1 MSKLMKEYYQ
11 KASQMLESIM
21 NNEQENMNSA
31 YYNYYKSILSK
42 LNKRDKDI
50 KSINSII
57 QVKERKEK
65 AKREFL
71 DFTGGEY
78 EENRLISS
86 RVVGEIDQG
95 DYKIEKIV
103 YEALPHYFVPGNLY
117 LPNKNFGESKPA
129 LLLPV
134 GHSPL
139 GKAYREYQILACNL
153 AKKGYIAFIYDPIGQ
168 GERDLLPHR
177 KKERTRRDM
186 WCVEQHM
193 RAGNPNY
200 LMGNHLSY
208 FFINDSKRAIDYLL
222 TRNDVDS
229 TKIGAIG
236 ISGGGTNTAYLCAV
250 EERIKLAIPTCC
262 VSNYKWILKK
272 SMPMDV
278 EQTFFGYIEKG
289 FDINDLFWPFIG
301 KPLLLNF
308 GIKDVLF
315 PIEGAREVYR
325 ELNRIYSI
333 LDQEEKIAKLESN
346 VGHEFSKEM
355 RECCYSWVNKWF
367 GNEENND
374 REEEVEV
381 LDEKSLFCTKGG
393 NVANIGKTVFQINI
407 DKYNELKKNY
417 CNKVSKNKFIEETT
431 KLLGYNQY
439 HLKHDIVLK
448 EKGSIAT
455 NLDYCVMNFFDDDN
469 NSSTCKFWNR
479 HNNKLVVFLDFNN
492 CFDLDL
498 DKSNNKLNNYDIL
511 DITLPGQDIAKSS
524 ILSNN
529 TGYDEDYQLYL
540 LSILNGESII
550 ATRIKHTLY
559 IIKYFLRKVNANYQV
574 ELIGTGQGG
583 IIVLFTALL
592 LEKDIFRVTAT
603 DYTSLFG
610 NVFDDINYKISYTS
624 LFPNI
629 LKKYDLD
636 SLVLYVAYLAKHVRL
651 VNLVNEKMQIEDI
664 STIYKKYNILQERG
678 IQNVTLIQKLID
690 YDSLLP

>member
-1 MSKLMKEYYQ
+1 VKR
-11 KASQMLESIM
+11 
-21 NNEQENMNSA
+21 NTV
-31 YYNYYKSILSK
+31 YYNYYKSILTR
-42 LNKRDKDI
+42 LNKREKDI
-50 KSINSII
+50 KKVNSIV

-65 AKREFL
+65 VKKEFL
-71 DFTGGEY
+71 DFTGHQY
-78 EENRLISS
+78 EENRLLSS
-86 RVVGEIDQG
+86 KVVGEIHRG
-95 DYKIEKIV
+95 DYKIEKII
-103 YEALPHYFVPGNLY
+103 YEALPDYFVTSNLY
-117 LPNKNFGESKPA
+117 LPNNNFKGNKPA

-139 GKAYREYQILACNL
+139 GKAYKEYQILAGNL
-153 AKKGYIAFIYDPIGQ
+153 AKKGYVAFVYDPIGQ
-168 GERDLLPHR
+168 GERDLLPNR
-177 KKERTRRDM
+177 EKERTRRDM

-222 TRNDVDS
+222 TRNEVDS
-229 TKIGAIG
+229 AKIGAIG
-236 ISGGGTNTAYLCAV
+236 ISGGGTNTAYLCAA

-262 VSNYKWILKK
+262 ISNYKWILKK

-289 FDINDLFWPFIG
+289 FDINDLLWPFIG

-315 PIEGAREVYR
+315 PIEGAREVYK

-333 LDQEEKIAKLESN
+333 LGQEEKIAKIESN
-346 VGHEFSKEM
+346 SGHEFSKEM
-355 RECCYSWVNKWF
+355 RECSYNWVNKWF
-367 GNEENND
+367 GNEENNN

-381 LDEKSLFCTKGG
+381 LDEKSLFCTKSG

-407 DKYNELKKNY
+407 GKYNELKKNY

-431 KLLGYNQY
+431 ELLGYKQY
-439 HLKHDIVLK
+439 HLKRDIVLK
-448 EKGSIAT
+448 EKDNLVT

-469 NSSTCKFWNR
+469 NSSTCKFWNK
-479 HNNKLVVFLDFNN
+479 HNKKLVVFLDFKNYFN
-492 CFDLDL
+492 LDRI
-498 DKSNNKLNNYDIL
+498 NNKFKNLDIL
-511 DITLPGQDIAKSS
+511 DITLPGQDITR
-524 ILSNN
+524 LSLLSDN

-550 ATRIKHTLY
+550 ATRIKHALY
-559 IIKYFLRKVNANYQV
+559 IIKYFLRKANTNYQV

-592 LEKDIFRVTAT
+592 LTKDIFRVTAT
-603 DYTSLFG
+603 DYSSLYG
-610 NVFDDINYKISYTS
+610 NVFDDINYKIAYTS

-636 SLVLYVAYLAKHVRL
+636 SLVLYVAYFAKHVRL
-651 VNLVNEKMQIEDI
+651 VNLVNGKMQIEDI
-664 STIYKKYNILQERG
+664 NTIYKKYNILQERG

>member
-1 MSKLMKEYYQ
+1 MKR
-11 KASQMLESIM
+11 
-21 NNEQENMNSA
+21 NTV
-31 YYNYYKSILSK
+31 YYNYYKSILTR
-42 LNKRDKDI
+42 LNKREKDI
-50 KSINSII
+50 KKVNSIV

-65 AKREFL
+65 VKKEFL
-71 DFTGGEY
+71 DFTGHQY
-78 EENRLISS
+78 EENRLLSS
-86 RVVGEIDQG
+86 KVVGEIHRG
-95 DYKIEKIV
+95 DYKIEKII
-103 YEALPHYFVPGNLY
+103 YEALPDYFVTSNLY
-117 LPNKNFGESKPA
+117 LPNNNFKGNKPA

-139 GKAYREYQILACNL
+139 GKAYKEYQILAGNL
-153 AKKGYIAFIYDPIGQ
+153 AKKGYVAFVYDPIGQ
-168 GERDLLPHR
+168 GERDLLPNR
-177 KKERTRRDM
+177 EKERTRRDM

-222 TRNDVDS
+222 TRNEVDS
-229 TKIGAIG
+229 AKIGAIG
-236 ISGGGTNTAYLCAV
+236 ISGGGTNTAYLCAA

-262 VSNYKWILKK
+262 ISNYKWILKK

-289 FDINDLFWPFIG
+289 FDINDLLWPFIG

-315 PIEGAREVYR
+315 PIEGAREVYK

-333 LDQEEKIAKLESN
+333 LGQEEKIAKIESN
-346 VGHEFSKEM
+346 SGHEFSKEM
-355 RECCYSWVNKWF
+355 RECSYNWVNKWF
-367 GNEENND
+367 GNEENNN

-381 LDEKSLFCTKGG
+381 LDEKSLFCTKSG

-407 DKYNELKKNY
+407 GKYNELKKNY

-431 KLLGYNQY
+431 ELLGYKQY
-439 HLKHDIVLK
+439 HLKRDIVLK
-448 EKGSIAT
+448 EKDNLVT

-469 NSSTCKFWNR
+469 NSSTCKFWNK
-479 HNNKLVVFLDFNN
+479 HNKKLVVFLDFKNYFN
-492 CFDLDL
+492 LDRI
-498 DKSNNKLNNYDIL
+498 NNKFKNLDIL
-511 DITLPGQDIAKSS
+511 DITLPGQDITR
-524 ILSNN
+524 LSLLSDN

-550 ATRIKHTLY
+550 ATRIKHALY
-559 IIKYFLRKVNANYQV
+559 IIKYFLRKANTNYQV

-592 LEKDIFRVTAT
+592 LTKDIFRVTAT
-603 DYTSLFG
+603 DYSSLYG
-610 NVFDDINYKISYTS
+610 NVFDDINYKIAYTS

-636 SLVLYVAYLAKHVRL
+636 SLVLYVAYFAKHVRL
-651 VNLVNEKMQIEDI
+651 VNLVNGKMQIEDI
-664 STIYKKYNILQERG
+664 NTIYKKYNILQERG